1 MRSTLRIA
9 ALVSSVCSAAA
20 LTLASAGIAG
30 QPVTETLNPPPPP
43 WQTCKAVGEGTIC
56 EGAISF
62 SYGPV
67 YSGITCGSGPSA
79 VDILDSATESE
90 LATRFYDVNGNLVR
104 RVRHVRWSSAQL
116 SNPTTEVALE
126 YSQTQ
131 KWTDDLA
138 VPGDLGSAR
147 VTLTGELVVH
157 GADGAQVLLGAGR
170 TVFASDFTV
179 EFQAGPSG
187 FLDLLG
193 GDPSAIGSLC
203 AALVAA

>member
-1 MRSTLRIA
+1 MRSTTQIA
-9 ALVSSVCSAAA
+9 ALASSVCAGGI
-20 LTLASAGIAG
+20 LILASAALAG
-30 QPVTETLNPPPPP
+30 QPVTQTLNPPPSP

-116 SNPTTEVALE
+116 SNPTTGVALD

-157 GADGAQVLLGAGR
+157 GADGAQVLVGAGR

-187 FLDLLG
+187 FLDLIG

-203 AALVAA
+203 AALAPT